1 MKRKYL
7 HIFYFLISLIVILS
21 GCSISNKL
29 ATQRTYK
36 KVTPFLY
43 YYDGLTA
50 RIYGDYNRA
59 ISSLNEAKKQSPEKD
74 AIYYELALAH
84 AAVNNIDSAIT
95 NLNKAITLS
104 STNITYRTFL
114 RALYMQSNRIFDA
127 LENQKI
133 LVQHD
138 STNMENEF
146 HLALLYAEMD
156 SLDNALRILNRIES
170 SRGFNPIVIETKV
183 KIYLK
188 KQLVDEADNDL
199 EKLLSFSP
207 SNPFY
212 LMYKSDIL
220 FLQGYD
226 SDGFK
231 LLRRIIDENPE
242 FYYASIELYN
252 KEINFGSKKSALEIL
267 NQIFKA
273 SNLRDEEK
281 GRLFYPLLFEKTLYT
296 NYHAKLDT
304 IIITGLNIHTKS
316 QVINEIAFEHYL
328 RRSNFSKAEHVLQNL
343 VEIDSINPNRYE
355 QLINLQYS
363 LKKPS
368 SVITTAK
375 AAINQFPNK
384 SIFYI
389 YLSIV
394 YQENDSIS
402 DAKDIL
408 FQGVKSIEDDNELSE
423 IYGTLG
429 DLYYKE
435 GDNKNAYKCYS
446 KSINSNRNNARVLN
460 NYSYYLALEGR
471 NLTKAL
477 EMSTNAVTLEPNNST
492 YIDTK
497 GWILFTMHKYEE
509 AREVLRS
516 AIAKSGSESAVINE
530 HYGDALYKTGN
541 VEGAYVYWLKAK
553 ELGGGSSS
561 LDTKINTKTYVP

>member
-133 LVQHD
+133 LVKHD
-138 STNMENEF
+138 STNTENEF

-170 SRGFNPIVIETKV
+170 SKGFNPNVIETKV

-199 EKLLSFSP
+199 AKLLSFSP
-207 SNPFY
+207 NNPFY

-226 SDGFK
+226 SEGFN
-231 LLRRIIDENPE
+231 LLKRIIEENPD
-242 FYYASIELYN
+242 FYYALIELYN
-252 KEINFGSKKSALEIL
+252 KEINFGSKKNGLDIL
-267 NQIFKA
+267 HKIFL
-273 SNLRDEEK
+273 SNSISEEEK
-281 GRLFYPLLFEKTLYT
+281 GRLFYPLLFEKLLYT
-296 NYHAKLDT
+296 NFPTLLDT
-304 IIITGLNIHTKS
+304 IIHTGLDKHYKS

-328 RRSNFSKAEHVLQNL
+328 RRSNFNEAEQVLQNL
-343 VEIDSINPNRYE
+343 VEIDSSNPNRHE

-363 LKKPS
+363 LKKPESVVS
-368 SVITTAK
+368 SCIE
-375 AAINQFPNK
+375 AINKFSYK

-394 YQENDSIS
+394 YQETGSIS
-402 DAKDIL
+402 NAKDIL
-408 FQGVKSIEDDNELSE
+408 FQGVKTIEDRIELSE

-429 DLYYKE
+429 DLYYKL
-435 GDNKNAYKCYS
+435 GDTRNAYKSYS
-446 KSINSNRNNARVLN
+446 KSIKSNRNNARVLN
-460 NYSYYLALEGR
+460 NYSYYLALER
-471 NLTKAL
+471 KNLTKAL

-497 GWILFTMHKYEE
+497 GWILFTMQKFEE
-509 AREVLRS
+509 ARDVLRT

-541 VEGAYVYWLKAK
+541 IEGAYVYWLKAK
-553 ELGGGSSS
+553 ELGGGSSN
-561 LDTKINTKTYVP
+561 LDLKINTKSYVP